1 MGSREGHFEDKGL
14 WTSEDGVSSECYN
27 QRPCLRLQFVVGG
40 GEGVWGE
47 VTPFEKSALGEADAL
62 DRKPL
67 ARVPMTSML
76 LNGEGVIKGHAN
88 DYEMWNIINQLTWLK
103 WGL

>member
-40 GEGVWGE
+40 GVFGGR
-47 VTPFEKSALGEADAL
+47 LHL
-62 DRKPL
+62 LRKVL
-67 ARVPMTSML
+67 
-76 LNGEGVIKGHAN
+76 
-88 DYEMWNIINQLTWLK
+88 
-103 WGL
+103 